1 MSVPQTL
8 AVPPAPTFAERLVK
22 SLPALAMTSVLFG
35 SSPVFAQ
42 AKTPEMKLSAT
53 AQETIE
59 TRCALCHGKGGES
72 ASAVYPRLAAQDR
85 DYLVKQLMDFRDGR
99 RKSDTMTEMAKGLND
114 EVINEL
120 AHWFSSRPAAAR
132 RAGDPD
138 LMGVGR
144 YIFFKG
150 NPYSGVAACA
160 SCHGEKG
167 YGTHLLPR
175 LAGQHPAY
183 IETQLKEFVKRERN
197 NDNAVMHTIAS
208 KLTELEVHAVA
219 SYLGAQQ

>member
-1 MSVPQTL
+1 VKPLSSL
-8 AVPPAPTFAERLVK
+8 ALTC
-22 SLPALAMTSVLFG
+22 ALLC

-42 AKTPEMKLSAT
+42 ARAPEMKLSPP
-53 AQETIE
+53 AQEAIE
-59 TRCALCHGKGGES
+59 TRCALCHGKAGES

-85 DYLVKQLMDFRDGR
+85 DYLIKQLMDFRDGR
-99 RKSDTMTEMAKGLND
+99 RKSDTMTEMAKGLSD
-114 EVINEL
+114 DVINEL
-120 AHWFSSRPAAAR
+120 ARWFSSRPAAAR

-144 YIFFKG
+144 YIYLKG
-150 NPYSGVAACA
+150 NPYAGVAACA

-183 IETQLKEFVKRERN
+183 IETQLKEFGKRERN

-219 SYLGAQQ
+219 AYLGAQQ